1 MITYVNTVLVS
12 TKGAELAAKA
22 DVEKAFA
29 TKQEVLSNEAIG
41 KFVIMKMEGNFGQ
54 LETADRY
61 SADLVENEYVTKFRI
76 GIITNK
82 YTTVVDHKSGEV
94 AYKPIIKWSN
104 NIKSADITSFVA
116 TKYPTAGQ
124 TEDEVTLDF
133 SNLSK
138 SALET
143 EFGKGNRR
151 IVVRLTFKDMPTRYR
166 KWTESYEYV
175 TTPNDKA
182 EDIAKA
188 IVKEI
193 NSQYKR
199 ARVYAKVDADNNKKV
214 ILTAMPYDD
223 DDTNDSLNWANKV
236 RFSVNAYYTDPTAP
250 AFASKNKYSINGL
263 VIKKVSGVWPTT
275 SGKLVRDRESQA
287 MGYQGILNRGECT
300 WPIIKPDMM
309 TDITK
314 NYDGITIM
322 FENHY
327 HAADDQIR
335 RTKECVEIYDVAGS
349 LTTSVERLSGSGK
362 ALENIQSFISKV
374 AKVQA

>member
-12 TKGAELAAKA
+12 TKGAALATKNDAEA
-22 DVEKAFA
+22 AFA
-29 TKQEVLSNEAIG
+29 TKQEVLNNEAIG
-41 KFVIMKMEGNFGQ
+41 KFVIMKMEGNFGK
-54 LETADRY
+54 LPAADRY

-82 YTTVVDHKSGEV
+82 YTTLVNHKSGAV
-94 AYKPIIKWSN
+94 GYKPIIKWSN
-104 NIKSADITSFVA
+104 NIKSTDITSFVA
-116 TKYPTAGQ
+116 TKYPTSGQ
-124 TEDEVTLDF
+124 TEDTVTLDF
-133 SNLSK
+133 SNLTG

-151 IVVRLTFKDMPTRYR
+151 IVIRLTFKDMPTRYR
-166 KWTESYEYV
+166 KWTESYEYI
-175 TTPNDKA
+175 TAPNDTA
-182 EDIAKA
+182 ITIAAA
-188 IVKEI
+188 IVKQI
-193 NSQYKR
+193 NTQHKR
-199 ARVYAKVDADNNKKV
+199 ARVYAKVDQENNKKV
-214 ILTAMPYDD
+214 VLTAMPYDD
-223 DDTNDSLNWANKV
+223 DDANDSLNWANKV

-263 VIKKVSGVWPTT
+263 VIKKVPGVWPTT

-287 MGYQGILNRGECT
+287 MGYQGILNRGEGT

-349 LTTSVERLSGSGK
+349 LTTSVERTSSTK
-362 ALENIQSFISKV
+362 ALESISYFISKV

>member
-12 TKGAELAAKA
+12 TKGAELAAKT
-22 DVEKAFA
+22 DVEAKFT
-29 TKQEVLSNEAIG
+29 TKQEVLSNKAIG
-41 KFVIMKMEGNFGQ
+41 KFVIMKMEGNFDQ
-54 LETADRY
+54 LGTANRY

-82 YTTVVDHKSGEV
+82 YTTLVDHKSGAV
-94 AYKPIIKWSN
+94 VYKPIIKWSN

-116 TKYPTAGQ
+116 TKYPTSGQ
-124 TEDEVTLDF
+124 TEDAVTLDF
-133 SNLSK
+133 SNLTG

-166 KWTESYEYV
+166 KWTESYEYI
-175 TTPNDKA
+175 TAPNDTA
-182 EDIAKA
+182 ITIAAA
-188 IVKEI
+188 IVKQI
-193 NSQYKR
+193 NTQHKR
-199 ARVYAKVDADNNKKV
+199 ARVYAKVDQENNKKV
-214 ILTAMPYDD
+214 VLTAMPYDD
-223 DDTNDSLNWANKV
+223 DDANDSLNWANKV

-287 MGYQGILNRGECT
+287 MGYQGILNRGEGT

-335 RTKECVEIYDVAGS
+335 RTKECVEIYDIAGS
-349 LTTSVERLSGSGK
+349 LTTSVERTSSTK
-362 ALENIQSFISKV
+362 ALESISYFISKV
-374 AKVQA
+374 AKVHA